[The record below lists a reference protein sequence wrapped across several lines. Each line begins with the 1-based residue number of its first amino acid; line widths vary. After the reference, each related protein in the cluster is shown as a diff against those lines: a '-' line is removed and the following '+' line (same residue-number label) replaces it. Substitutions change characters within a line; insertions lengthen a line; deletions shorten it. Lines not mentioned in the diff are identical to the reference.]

1 MTWMFNGSELSQDQD
16 VFIPTLEHCWKT
28 KQRIYCACS
37 RARPAMYVARVSDQF
52 IIKRMPGTGHLHD
65 PSCTS
70 YMPPEGISGL
80 GQVLDSAIEHSELE
94 DVTYLKL
101 DFALSQ
107 SGKRPPMPPPSG
119 DGATEAETPPRKLTL
134 TGLLH
139 YLWDEADLTKWAP
152 GMAGKRYW
160 GTVQYRLTQ
169 AVDGMIAKGN
179 PLASRLYVPRA
190 FKPELK
196 AELAG
201 ERMTAFGAIRPT
213 TGSKTELGLIIA
225 EYKGHEPAKFGSKF
239 MFKHIPDCGFFADA
253 DLVKGFERI
262 FEDQL
267 EMVAM
272 TDGAHLI
279 VIATYA
285 LSKSGFPTLNKIAAM
300 PVTRNWIPF
309 EHNTD
314 LVLFDQLTEEKR
326 QFIRPLRYN
335 LRPSDLIASA
345 MLTDTEE
352 PTALFITPDLPDY
365 IREEPYPTWHWSG
378 DSAIPVLP
386 LKRLTR
392 DDRDKAAYQ
401 DMLNQYEQKDTH
413 DANS

>member
-1 MTWMFNGSELSQDQD
+1 MTLMFNGSELHPQDD
-16 VFIPTLEHCWKT
+16 LYLPALEHSWKT
-28 KQRIYCACS
+28 KQRITCNCS
-37 RARPAMYVARVSDQF
+37 RHNPRMYVARVAEQF

-65 PSCTS
+65 PSCSS

-94 DVTYLKL
+94 DLTYLKL

-139 YLWDEADLTKWAP
+139 YLWDEADLTKWTPA
-152 GMAGKRYW
+152 MAGKRW
-160 GTVQYRLTQ
+160 WATVQRELT
-169 AVDGMIAKGN
+169 AAAEGMVAKGN

-196 AELAG
+196 SELAG
-201 ERMTAFGAIRPT
+201 DRLAAFGKIRNA
-213 TGSKTELGLIIA
+213 GSNKTELGIIIA

-239 MFKHIPDCGFFADA
+239 IFKHIPDCHFFVDT
-253 DLVKGFERI
+253 DLVQNFERV
-262 FEDQL
+262 FEEQL
-267 EMVAM
+267 EL
-272 TDGAHLI
+272 TSLTEGSHLI

-285 LSKSGFPTLNKIAAM
+285 MSKSGFPTLQKIAAM

-309 EHNTD
+309 ETANDHT
-314 LVLFDQLTEEKR
+314 LIAQLTEEKR
-326 QFIRPLRYN
+326 QFVRPLRYN
-335 LRPSDLIASA
+335 LPKSELIARA
-345 MLTDTEE
+345 MLTDTDE
-352 PTALFITPDLPDY
+352 PTALFIAQDLPDY
-365 IREEPYPTWHWSG
+365 IREEPYPTWNWTG

-386 LKRLTR
+386 LKRLSR
-392 DDRDKAAYQ
+392 ADHEEREYRAMMDHYNRK
-401 DMLNQYEQKDTH
+401 ETH
-413 DANS
+413 NAND